1 VNRSAKAAP
10 TDGIDPA
17 ALRIVVAVLTGGM
30 AVLLDSTIVSVALAS
45 LARDLHATVTTI
57 QWVTTGYLVAVG
69 VSVPLA
75 AWAQSRWGG
84 RRLWLA
90 GLVLFCAGSVAASL
104 AGTVGVLIAA
114 RALQGVGGGILM
126 PLMATLPMQS
136 MKGRV
141 SGRMIAMVSLPM
153 ALGPMLGPVIGGL
166 ILHWWSWRWL
176 FWVNV
181 PLMAVGF
188 WLAWR
193 ALPRDEGAP
202 ARPLDVVGA
211 LLLPPGLVG
220 VLYGFS
226 RVPDEGGFARTG
238 VLVPLVAGAVLV
250 AAFVWH
256 ALRSG
261 AGALVDLRLLGR
273 RQVGSSALVMA
284 LSGAGLFSGM
294 FLLPLFWQLARGE
307 SVLSAGLLM
316 LPQGIGTLLA
326 RPTSGR
332 LTDSVGSRAV
342 AIGGVLVAAVATVP
356 FALAGADTSA
366 WWLGAALVVRGV
378 GLGAVMIP
386 VMAVA
391 YAGLV
396 GQDVA
401 HASVLTRVAQQ
412 IGGSFGTAL
421 LAVVLQHALAS
432 GAPDAAFD
440 RAFWWAI
447 ALTVLAAVAA
457 PALPRR
463 ASDVALSDDERSA
476 RDEAAARRGVPGGSA
491 VVGDAAGGAA
501 PAATAGEGGP
511 LR

>member
-1 VNRSAKAAP
+1 MSEPRVAPEATIDRAAM
-10 TDGIDPA
+10 
-17 ALRIVVAVLTGGM
+17 RIVVAVFTGGM
-30 AVLLDSTIVSVALAS
+30 AVLLDSTIVAVALAS
-45 LARDLHATVTTI
+45 LARDLHASVTTI

-90 GLVLFCAGSVAASL
+90 GLVLFCLGSVAASL
-104 AGTVGVLIAA
+104 AGGVGVLIAA

-126 PLMATLPMQS
+126 PLMATLPMQA

-153 ALGPMLGPVIGGL
+153 ALGPMLGPVLGGL

-181 PLMAVGF
+181 PLMALGF
-188 WLAWR
+188 ALAWR
-193 ALPRDEGAP
+193 ALPRDEGRV

-226 RVPDEGGFARTG
+226 RVPDEGGFVRAG
-238 VLVPLVAGAVLV
+238 VLVPLVGGAVLV

-256 ALRSG
+256 ALRVG
-261 AGALVDLRLLGR
+261 DRALVDLRLLGR

-284 LSGAGLFSGM
+284 LSGAGLFAGM
-294 FLLPLFWQLARGE
+294 FLLPLFWQLARGQ

-316 LPQGIGTLLA
+316 LPQGLGTLLA

-332 LTDSVGSRAV
+332 LTDSLGSRAV
-342 AIGGVLVAAVATVP
+342 ALGGVLVAAVATVP
-356 FALAGADTSA
+356 FALAGPDTSA

-396 GQDVA
+396 GEDVA
-401 HASVLTRVAQQ
+401 HASVLTRVSQQ

-432 GAPDAAFD
+432 GTPAAAFD
-440 RAFWWAI
+440 RAFWWATG
-447 ALTVLAAVAA
+447 LSVAA
-457 PALPRR
+457 AFVVPALPRR
-463 ASDVALSDDERSA
+463 ASDVAVTDREL
-476 RDEAAARRGVPGGSA
+476 AAVA
-491 VVGDAAGGAA
+491 
-501 PAATAGEGGP
+501 EG
-511 LR
+511 